1 MDDHRPSQ
9 GSRQLD
15 HTADLALEFWAPTE
29 EALLRE
35 GARALIDLLTD
46 GASVDANHRERIEV
60 DSIDR
65 EDRMVQWLNQIL
77 YAAVVDGFIL
87 ASASIALRE
96 NGLTATVNGA
106 ANGRDLITTE
116 LKSVT
121 YHDLHLDNHSHGWY
135 ARVVIDV

>member
-1 MDDHRPSQ
+1 MDDQRPSQ

-29 EALLRE
+29 QALLLE
-35 GARALIDLLTD
+35 GARAMVEVMTD
-46 GASVDANHRERIEV
+46 GASIDANHRDRIEV

-77 YAAVVDGFIL
+77 YAAIVDGFVL
-87 ASASIALRE
+87 ANATIALRE

-106 ANGRDLITTE
+106 SNARDLITTE

-121 YHDLHLDNHSHGWY
+121 YHDLHLDNHPHGWY

>member
-1 MDDHRPSQ
+1 MDDQRPSQ

-29 EALLRE
+29 EALLLE
-35 GARALIDLLTD
+35 GARALVEVMTD
-46 GASVDANHRERIEV
+46 GATIDADHRERIEL

-77 YAAVVDGFIL
+77 YAAVVDGFVL
-87 ASASIALRE
+87 ANATIALRAS
-96 NGLTATVNGA
+96 GLTATVNGA
-106 ANGRDLITTE
+106 ASGRDLSTSE

-135 ARVVIDV
+135 GRVVIDV